1 MRRSQASRIWF
12 AMAAWLVVAA
22 CMGAEPDSEGAA
34 RRQKMQTALKPL
46 GSLVGKWRGTG
57 QVRRGV
63 GQGAWTES
71 AEWIWKLDNDSA
83 ALEIKVAKGKYL
95 KSAKLV
101 PGKSAGA
108 YVLEATLADESR
120 RVFAGK
126 AAAGGKL
133 ILSTT
138 PTAGVGVR
146 RITLTPLHDTRLL
159 VLYESRPGEDD
170 DYARL
175 GEVGYTR
182 EGVAF
187 AAGESG
193 PVCIVTEGRGSIAVS
208 YQGKT
213 YYVCC
218 SGCRD
223 LFNEN
228 PAAILAEAAARE
240 KAKKSSSN

>member
-1 MRRSQASRIWF
+1 MGRSHAARLMVAAS
-12 AMAAWLVVAA
+12 AWLAA
-22 CMGAEPDSEGAA
+22 AVCVGAALDTEGAA
-34 RRQKMQTALKPL
+34 RRQKQQAALKPL

-71 AEWIWKLDNDSA
+71 AEWVWKLDKKSA
-83 ALEIKVAKGKYL
+83 ALEFKVATGKYL
-95 KSAKLV
+95 KSATLV
-101 PGKSAGA
+101 PGKSAG
-108 YVLEATLADESR
+108 VFQLVATLADGSER
-120 RVFAGK
+120 YFGGK

-133 ILSTT
+133 ILST
-138 PTAGVGVR
+138 PAGGAGVR

-159 VLYESRPGEDD
+159 VLYEGRAADSEE
-170 DYARL
+170 YARL

-193 PVCIVTEGRGSIAVS
+193 PVCIVTEGRGSIPVS

-240 KAKKSSSN
+240 KAKKVDD